1 MPASN
6 PVMSQ
11 ATLAAAVRNTF
22 SKTYDPMIQVS
33 TERLRPVMD
42 LGLPAKARTET
53 FAAYESAPYLE
64 YWPYGE
70 TIPQGNF
77 KSFSWQVTCRRFGK
91 RVSWNEDD
99 RKDDQTQSLM
109 KRVRTLGTNA
119 GIRHERAFFD
129 LLQATANYLPTG
141 SVNAPDGAALYATTA
156 GGAARFG
163 VTNGNLLAGNGVG
176 SVAVIH
182 QDYYRGIAQAL
193 QFLDTEGQPLIDE
206 AVIDQGVTLVHGAA
220 NLEIFERSF
229 SQNVVQGSSAGIS
242 NIVKDAMRR
251 TKLWPTSRIAD
262 NDWYL
267 FFNGVDLKPIAHLEL
282 ESLQTDDATRANSDF
297 VRDRG
302 EEYFQAYARDGYTI
316 NIPYGTVKINN

>member
-11 ATLAAAVRNTF
+11 ATLAAAVRNLF
-22 SKTYDPMIQVS
+22 SKTYDPMAAVS
-33 TERLRPVMD
+33 LERLRPVMD

-53 FAAYESAPYLE
+53 FAAFETAPYLE

-70 TIPQGNF
+70 SIPHGNF
-77 KSFSWQVTCRRFGK
+77 RSFSWQVTCRRFG
-91 RVSWNEDD
+91 RRISWNEDD

-109 KRVRTLGTNA
+109 TRVRTLGQNA

-129 LLQATANYLPTG
+129 MLQGTSTYIPAGP
-141 SVNAPDGAALYATTA
+141 NAPDGASLYATTA

-163 VTNGNLLAGNGVG
+163 ITNGNLLGGNGVG
-176 SVAVIH
+176 SIGVIH
-182 QDYYRGIAQAL
+182 QDYYRGVAQAL
-193 QFLDTEGQPLIDE
+193 GFLDTEGQPLLDE
-206 AVIDQGVTLVHGAA
+206 SIIDQGVTLVHGVA
-220 NLEIFERSF
+220 NLEIFERAF
-229 SQNVVQGSSAGIS
+229 SQQIVQGSSAGIS

-251 TKLWPTSRIAD
+251 TKLWPTARITD

-267 FFNGVDLKPIAHLEL
+267 FFNGVPLKPIAHLEL